1 MPCAAKAP
9 NTKKDLFMGSYFLFW
24 YSCIRFAR
32 VWFFSSE
39 KNETKKLDK
48 MCTQDKMKNRGH
60 AVSGYRPTGKFF
72 NKNFLPH
79 H

>member
-9 NTKKDLFMGSYFLFW
+9 SPKKDLFMGSYFLFW

-39 KNETKKLDK
+39 KNETNKINK
-48 MCTQDKMKNRGH
+48 MCVHGRIE
-60 AVSGYRPTGKFF
+60 AAAPPSGG
-72 NKNFLPH
+72 LQWMAC
-79 H
+79 